1 MARANSVEH
10 LTITATD
17 NNSKA
22 GNFSAAT
29 DASIEGLIIQNTS
42 ANDCYITWAKSAAP
56 TAVNTNYLLLA
67 GASLEMDNHRFIYF
81 AGINKTNGANFTIVV
96 SGNYS

>member
-1 MARANSVEH
+1 MARANNVEH

-17 NNSKA
+17 NNSKS
-22 GNFSAAT
+22 GVFSVAT
-29 DASIEGLIIQNTS
+29 DATIEGLIIQNTS

-56 TAVNTNYLLLA
+56 TATSSHYELLA

>member
-17 NNSKA
+17 DNSKS
-22 GNFSAAT
+22 GNFSVAT

-42 ANDCYITWAKSAAP
+42 ANDCYITWAKDSAP

-81 AGINKTNGANFTIVV
+81 AGINKTNGSNLTIVV

>member
-17 NNSKA
+17 NNSKS
-22 GNFSAAT
+22 GNFSVAT
-29 DASIEGLIIQNTS
+29 DATIEGLIIQNTS
-42 ANDCYITWAKSAAP
+42 ANDCYITWAKDSAP
-56 TAVNTNYLLLA
+56 TAVNTMYELKA

-81 AGINKTNGANFTIVV
+81 AGINKTADSNFKIVI

>member
-10 LTITATD
+10 ITITATD
-17 NNSKA
+17 NNSTS
-22 GNFSAAT
+22 GNLSNAT
-29 DASIEGLIIQNTS
+29 DATIESIIIQNTS

-81 AGINKTNGANFTIVV
+81 AGINKTPGSNFTIVI